1 MTLKEKDPELFAL
14 FLKNPSLVGYVPG
27 FIAGVYNNNPGAVT
41 EALRSAIEAHP
52 DLTHIEALVLSIRD
66 SLFAYHEKVWQEG
79 SKFAG
84 YGFDV
89 ELIDDLI
96 KDMASSSDV
105 RPEGRADAEALLTDK
120 YLKVH

>member
-14 FLKNPSLVGYVPG
+14 FIKNPVLVGYIPG
-27 FIAGVYNNNPGAVT
+27 LLAGAYSNNPGSVT
-41 EALRSAIEAHP
+41 ETQRQAIADHP
-52 DLTHIEALVLSIRD
+52 DLTHIEALVLHLRD

-96 KDMASSSDV
+96 KDMANSTEVSPV
-105 RPEGRADAEALLTDK
+105 ARADAEALLTDK

>member
-14 FLKNPSLVGYVPG
+14 FLKNPALVGYVPG
-27 FIAGVYNNNPGAVT
+27 LLAGAYHNNPGAVT
-41 EALRSAIEAHP
+41 ETLREAITAYP

-66 SLFAYHEKVWQEG
+66 SLFAYHERVWQEG

-96 KDMASSSDV
+96 KDMANSSDI
-105 RPEGRADAEALLTDK
+105 RPESRADAEALLTDK